1 MKALTRILSAVLFSA
16 VLFALG
22 ACRSP
27 APTDAPLVTPLE
39 PQAFA
44 ADEAV
49 ASRTLFTSPRVSAH
63 ATTVRGPLPA
73 HYHAHHEE
81 TVVVLSGTAR
91 MRLGGTWHELR
102 AGDLIHV
109 PKGVVHEV
117 DVDEPVTVLSLF
129 APPFHGEDRVFV
141 DGESSGGEESPRAAE
156 SGSPAS
162 ASAAASAG
170 FRYLPDFPTR
180 IGRGRLRDS

>member
-1 MKALTRILSAVLFSA
+1 MKASIRILSA
-16 VLFALG
+16 ALLALLG
-22 ACRSP
+22 CRSAGP
-27 APTDAPLVTPLE
+27 LDTPLVTPLE
-39 PQAFA
+39 PATFA
-44 ADEAV
+44 GDDVV
-49 ASRTLFTSPRVSAH
+49 ASRTLFSSPRVSAH

-73 HYHAHHEE
+73 HYHATHEE

-91 MRLGGTWHELR
+91 MRLGGTWYELH

-109 PKGVVHEV
+109 PKGVVHAV

-141 DGESSGGEESPRAAE
+141 DGESSGDPAPPRALE
-156 SGSPAS
+156 SGRAAP
-162 ASAAASAG
+162 ASAAAGAG
-170 FRYLPDFPTR
+170 FRYLSDSPTR